1 MNIEKRRAEIAARK
15 AEIRKLIE
23 GDSEN
28 KLNMDDLEKELR
40 ELNEE
45 DEKLEKRQAIE
56 RMLNGGAAPASPAGL
71 SNPVARSANQPAP
84 ESTEKLYRSAWLKT
98 LQGKPLTDDEKRA
111 YSTAA
116 NSGLPIIPETTAN
129 QIIKKMYEVAPILQR
144 CKIFHVPGNFKFA
157 IEGTNDEAALHTE
170 NAAITAA
177 SDSLGSVS
185 LTGYEIVKLV
195 KASRACSEMALSA
208 FESYIVEV
216 IAEAVARRIE
226 KYIFTG
232 TGTNQPGGVKT
243 AGKGASG
250 AYTDGTDQ
258 ITVGKTA
265 SLTEEN
271 VIALYG
277 LLGDGYERNA
287 VWCMDDGCIIS
298 ESKEK
303 LEICLRELRRLC
315 AEHGIRLNPK
325 KTQIIKLTRGF
336 TFVKVRFRYGANGK
350 VVRRATYKGIRHM
363 RKKLRI
369 FRRWVDSG
377 RMTAADVETSLV
389 SWRGHMKRFHS
400 YHMEQSVERL
410 YRELF
415 KGG

>member
-1 MNIEKRRAEIAARK
+1 MNIEKRYAEIKARK

-23 GDSEN
+23 GDSDN
-28 KLNMDDLEKELR
+28 KLDMDELEKELR
-40 ELNEE
+40 ELYKEE
-45 DEKLEKRQAIE
+45 EGLVKRMLME
-56 RMLNGGAAPASPAGL
+56 RMLNDGSDKASPIPGL
-71 SNPVARSANQPAP
+71 VNPLIRSEQGAP
-84 ESTEKLYRSAWLKT
+84 ENDDVLYRSAWLKT

-116 NSGLPIIPETTAN
+116 DSGLPIIPETTAN

-170 NAAITAA
+170 NAAINAA

-216 IAEAVARRIE
+216 VAEAIARRIE

-243 AGKGASG
+243 AGNGANG

-287 VWCMDDGCIIS
+287 VWCMNKATFFSDFFPLMNK
-298 ESKEK
+298 SKNNVVE
-303 LEICLRELRRLC
+303 
-315 AEHGIRLNPK
+315 
-325 KTQIIKLTRGF
+325 F
-336 TFVKVRFRYGANGK
+336 ANGK
-350 VVRRATYKGIRHM
+350 YYIMGAEVYFTGSLAAHEAYLGDFSYIIGNYSQDINVVCSKHSGLATNSIDYLGACV
-363 RKKLRI
+363 
-369 FRRWVDSG
+369 FDSKPVAG
-377 RMTAADVETSLV
+377 FGAFVHLAKAAA
-389 SWRGHMKRFHS
+389 
-400 YHMEQSVERL
+400 
-410 YRELF
+410 
-415 KGG
+415 

>member
-23 GDSEN
+23 GDTEN
-28 KLNMDDLEKELR
+28 KLNMDDVEKELR

-56 RMLNGGAAPASPAGL
+56 RMLNGGAAPASPTGL
-71 SNPVARSANQPAP
+71 ANPVARSANQPAP
-84 ESTEKLYRSAWLKT
+84 ENSDVLYRSAWLKT

-111 YSTAA
+111 YSTASG
-116 NSGLPIIPETTAN
+116 SGLPIIPETTAN

-216 IAEAVARRIE
+216 IAESVARRIE

-232 TGTNQPGGVKT
+232 TGSNQPGGVKT
-243 AGKGASG
+243 AGKGKGG
-250 AYTDGTDQ
+250 AYTDDTDQ
-258 ITVGKTA
+258 ITVAKTV
-265 SLTEEN
+265 SLTEAN

-287 VWCMDDGCIIS
+287 VWCMNKATFFSDFFPLMNK
-298 ESKEK
+298 SKNNVIE
-303 LEICLRELRRLC
+303 
-315 AEHGIRLNPK
+315 
-325 KTQIIKLTRGF
+325 F
-336 TFVKVRFRYGANGK
+336 ANGK
-350 VVRRATYKGIRHM
+350 YYIMGAEVYFTGSLAAHEAYLGDFSYIIGNYSQDITVVRSEHSGLATNSIDYLGACV
-363 RKKLRI
+363 
-369 FRRWVDSG
+369 FDSKPVAG
-377 RMTAADVETSLV
+377 FGAFVHLAKAMD
-389 SWRGHMKRFHS
+389 
-400 YHMEQSVERL
+400 
-410 YRELF
+410 
-415 KGG
+415 

>member
-1 MNIEKRRAEIAARK
+1 M
-15 AEIRKLIE
+15 
-23 GDSEN
+23 
-28 KLNMDDLEKELR
+28 
-40 ELNEE
+40 
-45 DEKLEKRQAIE
+45 
-56 RMLNGGAAPASPAGL
+56 
-71 SNPVARSANQPAP
+71 
-84 ESTEKLYRSAWLKT
+84 
-98 LQGKPLTDDEKRA
+98 QGKPLTDDEKRA

-170 NAAITAA
+170 NDAITAA
-177 SDSLGSVS
+177 RDSLGSVS

-258 ITVGKTA
+258 ITVGETA

-287 VWCMDDGCIIS
+287 VWCMNKATFFSDFFPLMNK
-298 ESKEK
+298 SKNNVIE
-303 LEICLRELRRLC
+303 
-315 AEHGIRLNPK
+315 
-325 KTQIIKLTRGF
+325 F
-336 TFVKVRFRYGANGK
+336 ANGK
-350 VVRRATYKGIRHM
+350 YYIMGAEVYFTGSLTAHEAYLGDFSYIIGNYSQDITVVRSEHSGLATNSIDYLGACV
-363 RKKLRI
+363 
-369 FRRWVDSG
+369 FDSKPVAG
-377 RMTAADVETSLV
+377 FGAFVHLAKAAA
-389 SWRGHMKRFHS
+389 
-400 YHMEQSVERL
+400 
-410 YRELF
+410 
-415 KGG
+415 